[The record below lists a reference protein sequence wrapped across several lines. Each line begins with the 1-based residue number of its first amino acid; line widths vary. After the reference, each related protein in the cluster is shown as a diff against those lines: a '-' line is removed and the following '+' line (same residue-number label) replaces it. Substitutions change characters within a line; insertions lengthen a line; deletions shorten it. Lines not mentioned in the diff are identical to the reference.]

1 MADPLPSST
10 GLGRGA
16 ANSRQKAELGAAL
29 RECRTQIICV
39 GLFSAVVN
47 ILMLVGSFYMLE
59 VYDRV
64 LPSRSIPTLA
74 VLSILALVLFGAQG
88 LFDFI
93 RARLLIRIGN
103 HLDERLNAR
112 IFDLTSRV
120 RQINRVLP
128 DTHQAQRYL
137 DSIKSFLSS
146 GGPIAILDLPWIPFF
161 VLVMSL
167 LHWMLGLT
175 AMVGA
180 IILVGLTVYMEYSS
194 REPLRE
200 FGEKLAKRSS
210 LALAVQRNAEVIAA
224 MAMQPALA
232 ERYAAESAAASK
244 AHTSLSDKGGG
255 LGSISKVL
263 RLVMQSGVLGLGALL
278 VIWGEGSGGIMIA
291 GSVLFGRALAP
302 VDQAIANWRSFST
315 AREAWGKLSELLQVL
330 QPQDPKLSLVPPR
343 QFVVVEN
350 LSFAEVRSQRVLLR
364 DVSFSLEAGAGLCVI
379 GPSGAGKSTLLRLL
393 ANAWSPTTGRVMLD
407 GASLDQ
413 WPRDDLGR
421 HIGYLPQDVELFSG
435 TIAENISRFYADAD
449 SEKVTAAARTAGV
462 HEMVLKMKDGYQTQV
477 GENGAALSAGQRQ
490 RIALARAVYG
500 SPFLVVLDE
509 PNSNLDADGDVA
521 LVKAVREIRSRGG
534 VVITVSHR
542 PGLLEGF
549 ETILLLRDGRMVA
562 CGPKNEILEK
572 FLSKPSPPAMLSA
585 SPIDGRGGQA

>member
-1 MADPLPSST
+1 MTDPLRWSN
-10 GLGRGA
+10 GQGRGTGSSSQ
-16 ANSRQKAELGAAL
+16 NSELGEAL

-39 GLFSAVVN
+39 GVFSAVVN

-103 HLDERLNAR
+103 HLDERLNDR

-120 RQINRVLP
+120 RQINRVVP

-161 VLVMSL
+161 VLVMWL
-167 LHWMLGLT
+167 LHWMLGL
-175 AMVGA
+175 AAVVGA
-180 IILVGLTVYMEYSS
+180 ILLVGLTVYMEYSS
-194 REPLRE
+194 REPVRE

-232 ERYAAESAAASK
+232 ERYAAESTAASK
-244 AHTSLSDKGGG
+244 AHTFLSDKGGG
-255 LGSISKVL
+255 LGSISRVL

-278 VIWGEGSGGIMIA
+278 VIWGEGSGGVMIA
-291 GSVLFGRALAP
+291 GSVLFGRAFAP
-302 VDQAIANWRSFST
+302 VDQAIANWRGFST

-330 QPQDPKLSLVPPR
+330 RPQDAKLSLVPPT
-343 QFVVVEN
+343 QFMAVEG
-350 LSFAEVRSQRVLLR
+350 LSFVEVRSQRVLLR
-364 DVSFSLEAGAGLCVI
+364 DISYTLPAGAGLCVI

-393 ANAWSPTTGRVMLD
+393 VNAWSPTTGRVMLD

-449 SEKVTAAARTAGV
+449 SEKVIAAAKTAGV
-462 HEMVLKMKDGYQTQV
+462 HDMVLKMKDGYQSQV

-490 RIALARAVYG
+490 RIALARAVHG
-500 SPFLVVLDE
+500 LPFLVVLDE
-509 PNSNLDADGDVA
+509 PNSNLDADGDMA
-521 LVKAVREIRSRGG
+521 LVKAVLEIRSRGG
-534 VVITVSHR
+534 VVIAVSHR
-542 PGLLEGF
+542 PGLLDGF
-549 ETILLLRDGRMVA
+549 DTVLLLRDGKMVA
-562 CGPKNEILEK
+562 CGPKKEVLEK
-572 FLSKPSPPAMLSA
+572 YLTKPASTAVIPVSPPNGQGGSA
-585 SPIDGRGGQA
+585 